1 VISLKGELL
10 MITKELLEY
19 IKEQKKS
26 GVPDVAIRAS
36 LVAIGWNDADISE
49 GFINVSGNAPSAPHE
64 VVEQKNTVEGSGGKV
79 NIIDQKYLSIGTD
92 HPEVARINH
101 VPLRMIALAAA
112 VLVLGAAAVFAQK
125 TFIKE
130 DPLVEIARAFK
141 NLSAQ
146 DSYASDASFTLA
158 LGRNQISLSAKGHAQ
173 NISNPSAIQYEG
185 LMKADVLVAPSQG
198 FDIRIDTEAEVK
210 VIAGVV
216 YAKFI
221 KPLSPLLFP
230 ELANIGGKWLFAT
243 MPSGQSVSMLQTEE
257 VKDVNEKRIQEILT
271 SQGVRLHDFF
281 IVESLGKQIIDS
293 EKFTA
298 YKVRFNTET
307 VLNFIT
313 ALDFSAPDFNNGADL
328 PHGADIYIDPAKK
341 TIISILGALDIRV
354 WIDEKNDTPK
364 KLALKAE
371 VELPSFFVETLR
383 NEFGLDQETKN
394 LNLVFDVVYK
404 DFGKKISITP
414 PMGAVSFEEI
424 LNAST
429 ASSTLQLD
437 ESLSPQAFAQ

>member
-1 VISLKGELL
+1 

-26 GVPDVAIRAS
+26 GVPDVANRAS

-101 VPLRMIALAAA
+101 VPLRMIAL
-112 VLVLGAAAVFAQK
+112 AAAVFAQK

-210 VIAGVV
+210 VTAGVV

-243 MPSGQSVSMLQTEE
+243 LPSGQSVSMLQTEE

-271 SQGVRLHDFF
+271 SPGVWLHDFF

-293 EKFTA
+293 AKFTA
-298 YKVRFNTET
+298 YKVRFNTE
-307 VLNFIT
+307 
-313 ALDFSAPDFNNGADL
+313 
-328 PHGADIYIDPAKK
+328 
-341 TIISILGALDIRV
+341 
-354 WIDEKNDTPK
+354 
-364 KLALKAE
+364 
-371 VELPSFFVETLR
+371 
-383 NEFGLDQETKN
+383 
-394 LNLVFDVVYK
+394 
-404 DFGKKISITP
+404 
-414 PMGAVSFEEI
+414 
-424 LNAST
+424 
-429 ASSTLQLD
+429 
-437 ESLSPQAFAQ
+437 